1 MILILAAQRMREAAT
16 EKAEGEKIMLVK
28 AAEAEAES
36 KELAGKGVARQRKA
50 MVDGLKDSFNIFAET
65 VPGSGAADVMELLLI
80 TQYFDMLRDTK
91 AGSNVLMMPH
101 GPNAIKEMKT
111 MLSRKFGRDASS
123 LSSDHAKS
131 V

>member
-1 MILILAAQRMREAAT
+1 MREAAT
-16 EKAEGEKIMLVK
+16 EKAESEKIMLVK

-50 MVDGLKDSFNIFAET
+50 MVDGLKDSFNVFAET
-65 VPGSGAADVMELLLI
+65 VPGSGAADVMELLLL

-101 GPNAIKEMKT
+101 GPNAIREMKSL
-111 MLSRKFGRDASS
+111 LSRRLTQQESS
-123 LSSDHAKS
+123 PLLSTIHAKA